1 MSGKLIKEVENDS
14 EVDFRMIKDDSIS
27 ENEYISK
34 PVKSN
39 ILRNDIDEELL
50 KNKNKCYLSE

>member
-1 MSGKLIKEVENDS
+1 MSEKLIKEVENDS

-27 ENEYISK
+27 ESEYISK